1 VIASITGTV
10 VALTPASVVLEVGG
24 IGIAVSVTPQV
35 AVAARAGDRLALHT
49 SLIVREDSLTLYGFL
64 DGDQRDIF
72 EAVQTVTGIGPRT
85 ALAVL
90 ATLSPDGLRRAI
102 ASEDVASLTRVPG
115 IGTKG
120 AQRMIIELRDRI
132 GQAPRDEGDGDWQV
146 LLREALGSLG
156 WSDRDAESA
165 VAAVV
170 PSAGP
175 EPDLSTL
182 LRAALQHLDR
192 R

>member
-1 VIASITGTV
+1 
-10 VALTPASVVLEVGG
+10 
-24 IGIAVSVTPQV
+24 
-35 AVAARAGDRLALHT
+35 
-49 SLIVREDSLTLYGFL
+49 
-64 DGDQRDIF
+64 
-72 EAVQTVTGIGPRT
+72 
-85 ALAVL
+85 
-90 ATLSPDGLRRAI
+90 
-102 ASEDVASLTRVPG
+102 
-115 IGTKG
+115 
-120 AQRMIIELRDRI
+120 MIIELRDRI

-156 WSDRDAESA
+156 WADREAEAA